1 MEYMGVWMKE
11 KKILSLNFLN
21 HTFMKYE
28 SVKVLNYKVI
38 YSQKEKEK
46 KNYKVIG
53 IGPIFLCSNYQKKG
67 IGPMF
72 VYKYE

>member
-1 MEYMGVWMKE
+1 MKE

-38 YSQKEKEK
+38 YSQKK
-46 KNYKVIG
+46 K
-53 IGPIFLCSNYQKKG
+53 KKKTTKLLALAQFFYAL
-67 IGPMF
+67 II
-72 VYKYE
+72 KRRE

>member
-1 MEYMGVWMKE
+1 
-11 KKILSLNFLN
+11 
-21 HTFMKYE
+21 MKYE

-38 YSQKEKEK
+38 YSQKRKEK